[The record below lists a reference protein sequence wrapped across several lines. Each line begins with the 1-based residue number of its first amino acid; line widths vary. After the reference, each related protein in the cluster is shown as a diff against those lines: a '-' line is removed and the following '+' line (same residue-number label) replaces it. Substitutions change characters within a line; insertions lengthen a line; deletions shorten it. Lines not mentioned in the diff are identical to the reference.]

1 MTALPQIASV
11 HESTVKAAASHA
23 ASATKPRK
31 PRPRRKATTHH
42 VTVDLRVWAKALE
55 LAGGKITRIKVVGPD
70 EVIVLNHPQ
79 KGNRCAHPAT

>member
-1 MTALPQIASV
+1 MTALPAMASV

-31 PRPRRKATTHH
+31 PRSRRKTVTNH
-42 VTVDLRVWAKALE
+42 VKVDERVWAKALE
-55 LAGGKITRIKVVGPD
+55 LAKGKVTRIKVVGPA